1 MRIRMIS
8 LIVNCTA
15 SGLASAIQLA
25 HVPIR
30 MEYADLQEMEDLP
43 PADPNDLDAHWLDD
57 VLLDPDLEPILTGR
71 EAAAI
76 VRSLPR
82 ASAASFGGA

>member
-1 MRIRMIS
+1 
-8 LIVNCTA
+8 
-15 SGLASAIQLA
+15 
-25 HVPIR
+25 

-76 VRSLPR
+76 VEGR
-82 ASAASFGGA
+82 